1 VPTAAPLGLRARRG
15 DRCVLVSGRRSR
27 SWYGTRMPGRIT
39 RAEAAGEPAAERI
52 PGAVQRFTGR
62 GIAAEN
68 LKRIEA
74 ADIAFRIAGR

>member
-1 VPTAAPLGLRARRG
+1 
-15 DRCVLVSGRRSR
+15 
-27 SWYGTRMPGRIT
+27 
-39 RAEAAGEPAAERI
+39 
-52 PGAVQRFTGR
+52 VQRFTGR